1 MLVNKFGK
9 PLEHSGTAVVAEHIE
24 PKPIVTDARQTIDED
39 RFGSGITTNE
49 IISIEDDNSWTLLDL
64 DDDKLINYS
73 KFNVLDKLANQH
85 PDIGRALWEMHNN
98 LITQWTWTARMP
110 DGEEDPAGTEVLQR
124 ATDYLEMEVDEPIE
138 VKLGQLIDSGFL
150 KDHWFT
156 ETVFEGEEFLDI
168 RVINPITARWQ
179 RRDDVE
185 GRGQHWVLGQE
196 QLGQFIELDTTFI
209 KFTPVIPQVGKPY
222 GRSVWGTAV
231 YPMVFL
237 LGLIKSAKKVIET
250 QAWPNRV
257 LRISR
262 ETLANSGMAQPEIE
276 KLMKELSEQVT
287 QDLQKAGK
295 GSQFIWDSAVG
306 IEIVGSMGRTNL
318 DAIDMM
324 ERILERWIIRALKQ
338 YPILFAIDSGNS
350 LSTNAEQQSEQ
361 FANAT
366 DSLLR
371 RLEGT
376 FNYHGRNILRH
387 RLGGSY
393 QGRAVFEM
401 KRNNA
406 IVRKFRTEAFNI
418 QNKSFIDLHTAGA
431 ISTAELRRVSM
442 QADLDT
448 LNILSRNLE
457 EELPP
462 ELAERER
469 LSLEAAQAA
478 VTNMQAN
485 NESESDD
492 SNGSD
497 DSEEE

>member
-1 MLVNKFGK
+1 MKQLVDRFGN
-9 PLEHSGTAVVAEHIE
+9 PLEYTEPSVIAEHIE
-24 PKPIVTDARQTIDED
+24 SKKIITDARQTIDED
-39 RFGSGITTNE
+39 RLGSSITNR
-49 IISIEDDNSWTLLDL
+49 IISIEDDNSWTLLDI
-64 DDDKLINYS
+64 DDEHLVNYT

-98 LITQWTWTARMP
+98 LITQWSWQARGV
-110 DGEEDPAGTEVLQR
+110 DGEEDPAGTEVLRR
-124 ATDYLEMEVDEPIE
+124 ASEYLEVEIDEPVE
-138 VKLGQLIDSGFL
+138 VKLGQLVDSGFL
-150 KDHWFT
+150 RDHWFT

-168 RVINPITARWQ
+168 RVIDPVTAKWQ
-179 RRDDVE
+179 RRDNPE

-209 KFTPVIPQVGKPY
+209 RFTPVIPQVSKPY

-237 LGLIKSAKKVIET
+237 LGLIKSAKKVIDT

-257 LRISR
+257 ATISR
-262 ETLANSGMAQPEIE
+262 ETLAKSGMPPNEIE
-276 KLMKELSEQVT
+276 DLVKKLNDKVT
-287 QDLQKAGK
+287 QDMEKAGK
-295 GSQFIWDSAVG
+295 GSQFIWDGAVAL
-306 IEIVGSMGRTNL
+306 EIVGGMGRVNL

-371 RLEGT
+371 RLEAI
-376 FNYHGRNILRH
+376 FNYHGNNILKH
-387 RLGGSY
+387 RFGGSY

-448 LNILSRNLE
+448 LNILSSNLE

-462 ELAERER
+462 ELLEKER
-469 LSLEAAQAA
+469 LALEAAQAA
-478 VTNMQAN
+478 VNNMQAN
-485 NESESDD
+485 NESESD
-492 SNGSD
+492 SSD
-497 DSEEE
+497 NSEEE